1 MTFLLL
7 LSSAAWRGLPGQRE
21 PITPQQPAIFNPE
34 TMGPDEFPAGALA
47 PPNDRPR
54 DPRRCS
60 KRPAA
65 MLLKDRSSPAVAWLT
80 RAFRTTLM
88 RRSFGAAVGTLAL
101 LVLASAAADHGA
113 WSQTGRTIRIVL
125 GVPPGGSID
134 FLARLLADQISTTT
148 GQTMIVESKPGA
160 GGIIAAEAVARAAP
174 DGNTLLINNN
184 GTLISAILRKV
195 NYDPITSFEPI
206 CYLVTT
212 PQIIVVNSTSP
223 YRTLAD
229 IVDAA
234 RLKPGELSIASVGP
248 NTTQHIGIERFKR
261 LAGANLTYVPYPG
274 GATTINALLGEH
286 ITAAVLNWSEIG
298 EHIVAGKA
306 RALATMA
313 PQRIEP
319 LPDLPTVAESGYRDF
334 ETDVWFGV
342 VAPAKTPKET
352 VAQLIDWFRTT
363 VTAPPVKAKL
373 VAQALYPNPKCGAD
387 FDAHLRRQAA
397 SFTQLIHDLDFKAE

>member
-1 MTFLLL
+1 MPMRKFF
-7 LSSAAWRGLPGQRE
+7 GL
-21 PITPQQPAIFNPE
+21 AL
-34 TMGPDEFPAGALA
+34 GALA
-47 PPNDRPR
+47 LLSLAIAAPDR
-54 DPRRCS
+54 
-60 KRPAA
+60 A
-65 MLLKDRSSPAVAWLT
+65 
-80 RAFRTTLM
+80 
-88 RRSFGAAVGTLAL
+88 
-101 LVLASAAADHGA
+101 A

-184 GTLISAILRKV
+184 GTIISAILRKV
-195 NYDPITSFEPI
+195 NYDPIASFAPI

-212 PQIIVVNSTSP
+212 PQLIVVNSASP
-223 YRTLAD
+223 YRTLAELF
-229 IVDAA
+229 DAA
-234 RLKPGELSIASVGP
+234 RLKPGEFSIASVGP
-248 NTTQHIGIERFKR
+248 NTTQHIGIDRLKR
-261 LAGANLTYVPYPG
+261 LAGVNLTYVPYPG

-319 LPDLPTVAESGYRDF
+319 MPELPTVAESGYRDF

-342 VAPAKTPKET
+342 AAPAKTPQDT
-352 VAQLIDWFRTT
+352 MAQLIDWFSTA
-363 VTAPPVKAKL
+363 VIAPPVKAKL
-373 VAQALYPNPKCGAD
+373 TAQALYPHPKCGAD
-387 FDAHLRRQAA
+387 FAAHYRRQQELY
-397 SFTQLIHDLDFKAE
+397 TQLIHDLDFKTE